1 MNKVVDQ
8 YVQYLIKLTLEA
20 VLPKFGDNKVC
31 LK

>member
-8 YVQYLIKLTLEA
+8 YVQYLMKLTLE
-20 VLPKFGDNKVC
+20 VLPKFGNIKVC